1 MEGLKDDGREGHGI
15 ARFMVGFPGS
25 RILAAAPSVC
35 SRLLA
40 MSLRSVIVGS
50 KSGKRG
56 VETMMS
62 MSPKSGLPGASMGEP
77 TCW

>member
-1 MEGLKDDGREGHGI
+1 MEGLDGVGREGHGI

-40 MSLRSVIVGS
+40 MSLRSVVEGS
-50 KSGKRG
+50 KAAERG
-56 VETMMS
+56 EETMMS
-62 MSPKSGLPGASMGEP
+62 VSP
-77 TCW
+77 